1 MDQIEFYDVKNKQKV
16 SVPVSQVK
24 KVTYERQ
31 TKSGDTQVRY
41 ALKAELNGV
50 KLTKFVSKETWDM
63 IPGEKME

>member
-16 SVPVSQVK
+16 SVPVSQVQ

-50 KLTKFVSKETWDM
+50 KLTKFVSKDTWDQ
-63 IPGEKME
+63 IAG

>member
-1 MDQIEFYDVKNKQKV
+1 MDQIEFYDVKNKKKV
-16 SVPVSQVK
+16 SVPVGDVS

-63 IPGEKME
+63 IPDKE